1 MLPTNNSGWLLPTN
15 FHPNLNTSH
24 YLHFPHSSKLTLSFI
39 STTKNILLTD
49 FSTWKFITL
58 QPDIHTEDNMII
70 KFKKSKT
77 SFPVPSCV
85 SFSVLSDSLQPRGLQ
100 HARLFC
106 PRGFSRQEYWSGLPC
121 PPPGDLFNPETESR
135 SLTSQ
140 ADSLPS
146 EPSGK
151 PPVVDSL
158 SILQRIFPTQELNW
172 RRSFTI
178 LLKIFQ

>member
-106 PRGFSRQEYWSGLPC
+106 PRGFSRQEYWSGLPLSS
-121 PPPGDLFNPETESR
+121 PGDHP
-135 SLTSQ
+135 
-140 ADSLPS
+140 DP
-146 EPSGK
+146 GIK
-151 PPVVDSL
+151 
-158 SILQRIFPTQELNW
+158 
-172 RRSFTI
+172 RRSPALPAAVVNKSPPTFYNTFRV
-178 LLKIFQ
+178 LYNLWFCCLCWLFCNTY